1 MLQWSARRTRVQSG
15 LLNDNLN
22 TRYFCKHGGTKLK
35 DMETDQTQNRLTG
48 AEILLQSLVEEGVD
62 TVFGYPGGQVMAL
75 YDKLL
80 NYSDKLRHILVRHE
94 QGAIHA
100 AQGYAR
106 VKNTPGVVF
115 VTSGP
120 GATNIITG
128 VADAMSDSTPV
139 VVITGQVPSSSLG
152 TDAFQEAD
160 IIGLT
165 TPISKWNYQIR
176 RAEDVAWAVARA
188 FYIAGTGRP
197 GPVVLDF
204 TKDAQTGFA
213 EFKYSKCDFIRSY
226 VPEAEACEAELD
238 EAARMIDQSSRPFV
252 VFGQGI
258 LMSGA
263 EQALMDFL
271 KKGDIPAGSTL
282 LGLSAL
288 PSGFSHFEGML
299 GMHGNLAPN
308 VKTNEC
314 DLLIAVGMRFDNRVT
329 GPVSTYARQAKVIH
343 IDIDAYEIG
352 KLVPVDLGIN
362 ADARKVL
369 EALTARISRA
379 DRHEWRE
386 SFRQVRKVEDE
397 RVIRP
402 ELEPE
407 AGDIRMGEVVDM
419 VSQVTENKAIVVTD
433 VGQNQMVAA
442 RYSRF
447 NQTRSFLSS
456 GGLGTMGFGLPA
468 AIGAKI
474 ADPSRPV
481 CLFCGDGGIQ
491 MTIEELGVVMQ
502 ENVGVKVV
510 ILNNNWLGNV
520 RQWQEMFFDRRYS
533 ATRMMNPDYTLIARA
548 YGIDSEV
555 VESREALK
563 EAVQRLFAD
572 ERARI
577 LIVHVA
583 EQENVMP
590 MIPPGKS
597 VNEIMIS
604 ETQWYK

>member
-15 LLNDNLN
+15 LLNNNLN

-213 EFKYSKCDFIRSY
+213 EFNYSKCDFIRSY

-343 IDIDAYEIG
+343 IDIDASEIG

-369 EALTARISRA
+369 EALTAKISRA

-407 AGDIRMGEVVDM
+407 TGDIRMGEVVDM
-419 VSQVTENKAIVVTD
+419 VAQVTENKAVVVTD

-447 NQTRSFLSS
+447 NQTRSFISS